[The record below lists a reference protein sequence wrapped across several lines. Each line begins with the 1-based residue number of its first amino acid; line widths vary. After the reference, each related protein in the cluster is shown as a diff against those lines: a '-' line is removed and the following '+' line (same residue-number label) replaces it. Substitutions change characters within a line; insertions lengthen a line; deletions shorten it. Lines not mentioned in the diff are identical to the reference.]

1 MLHSTN
7 KDLWGELDFK
17 EIEPSPVDL
26 LREQANLLDEKTHNI
41 LRGELVTTSV
51 TPNGSKQQYFYHVFN
66 IVAPKLRNRRKEL
79 LRYVHKADAYF
90 PATLSIIEEDGA
102 RKVEITNAKQFEKRL
117 AEVLS
122 SSTTKQQL
130 QTLIMASRQGSSTL
144 K

>member
-1 MLHSTN
+1 MSQLTS
-7 KDLWGELDFK
+7 KDLWGELNFK

-41 LRGELVTTSV
+41 LRGELVTTTV
-51 TPNGSKQQYFYHVFN
+51 TPNGSKQPNSYHVFN

-79 LRYVHKADAYF
+79 LRYVHKADAFF
-90 PATLSIIEEDGA
+90 PATLSIIEEDGP
-102 RKVEITNAKQFEKRL
+102 RKIEITNAKQFEKRL

-130 QTLIMASRQGSSTL
+130 QNLIMASRQGTSVL

>member
-1 MLHSTN
+1 MLHSTS
-7 KDLWGELDFK
+7 KDLWGEFNFK

-51 TPNGSKQQYFYHVFN
+51 TPNGSKQPYQYHVFN

-79 LRYVHKADAYF
+79 IRYVHKADAYF
-90 PATLSIIEEDGA
+90 PATMTIIEEDGA
-102 RKVEITNAKQFEKRL
+102 RKIEITNAKQFEKRL

-130 QTLIMASRQGSSTL
+130 QNLIMASRQGNSAL